1 MAVLAALGHRGHS
14 GDALGRS
21 FVQTRGNRMP
31 KEPVSIEVIQEGD
44 ERFVVKTFADGTVE
58 RVAVVK
64 LPRKP
69 PRYPYGKVS
78 LDRSRKKGF

>member
-1 MAVLAALGHRGHS
+1 MGYLTTKGTVMG
-14 GDALGRS
+14 
-21 FVQTRGNRMP
+21 
-31 KEPVSIEVIQEGD
+31 KEPVDIGVIQEGD

-69 PRYPYGKVS
+69 PRYPYRKVS
-78 LDRSRKKGF
+78 LDRSRKKSPRITGLKRP